1 MNAKKKSHGI
11 AQLNSCGTTASLLT
25 NPANPKYAN
34 KRAIP
39 NPPITVR
46 IKCIRPR
53 VTPNYFVLSRVLSNI
68 LDPIQ
73 KERYLPE
80 EQGEYDLRYLGCYV
94 DRY

>member
-1 MNAKKKSHGI
+1 MEAKKKSQGI

-25 NPANPKYAN
+25 NPANPKYVN
-34 KRAIP
+34 KRASP

-53 VTPNYFVLSRVLSNI
+53 MTLNLFRVKSGISNI
-68 LDPIQ
+68 LAPTQI
-73 KERYLPE
+73 ERYLPE
-80 EQGEYDLRYLGCYV
+80 EQDEYDLQYLGCYV